1 MISLEMKIG
10 FVLAKARNLV
20 YYASID
26 SRPRVTYIHIV
37 RELRKD
43 LKKVLSEFPVP
54 ENKEYKILHSMF
66 LEIIRS
72 INSKIKS
79 SECKSYIL
87 ETLAPI
93 LDRYEK
99 Y

>member
-1 MISLEMKIG
+1 MMMTLKIR

-26 SRPRVTYIHIV
+26 SRPRVTYIHVV
-37 RELRKD
+37 RSLRED
-43 LKKVLSEFPVP
+43 LKEALSEFPVP
-54 ENKEYKILHSMF
+54 EPEEYKILHSMF

-72 INSKIKS
+72 IDPKIKS

-93 LDRYEK
+93 LEQYERY
-99 Y
+99 